1 MLRCA
6 CATQGN
12 RSAEAGRRL
21 AGDPCISTFYHQRQ
35 SFSQRVHHRGSVRCI
50 LESAGRR
57 LLVVVISLVVDDVEE
72 LELVHSLRGGDDTEP
87 VTELHLLEEL
97 LGPSVRNITVSML
110 PPTYP
115 SCKLSIWMDVP
126 YRYLRYRPDSSL
138 WAMISILPSPTWEI
152 WMVSPRLPT
161 RPSTLIFSFRNFSK
175 AETSKILSLA
185 GCEALMMN
193 CIREDV
199 CQRCAR
205 GWELEGSIWRDVAY
219 LLGGLGG
226 PALLLRF

>member
-1 MLRCA
+1 M
-6 CATQGN
+6 TDPQ
-12 RSAEAGRRL
+12 RL
-21 AGDPCISTFYHQRQ
+21 IGDLCFSTFYHQRQ
-35 SFSQRVHHRGSVRCI
+35 SSSKKVHHRGSVRYVVD
-50 LESAGRR
+50 SAGRR

-87 VTELHLLEEL
+87 VTQLHLLEEL
-97 LGPSVRNITVSML
+97 LGPKAQSISVS
-110 PPTYP
+110 
-115 SCKLSIWMDVP
+115 SCSTNVPFRTPFKAMSVP

-193 CIREDV
+193 CDREDV
-199 CQRCAR
+199 VSVAPGDGR
-205 GWELEGSIWRDVAY
+205 GGSDSEGCCLPSWWSWKTCPSSAIMKI
-219 LLGGLGG
+219 
-226 PALLLRF
+226 

>member
-1 MLRCA
+1 MCCA
-6 CATQGN
+6 CATQSD
-12 RSAEAGRRL
+12 RSAEAGRKL
-21 AGDPCISTFYHQRQ
+21 ARDPCFPAFYHQRQ
-35 SFSQRVHHRGSVRCI
+35 SFSDRVHHRGSVRYF

-72 LELVHSLRGGDDTEP
+72 LELVHSLGGGDDTEP
-87 VTELHLLEEL
+87 VTELHLLQEL
-97 LGPSVRNITVSML
+97 LGPSVRNITVSIL
-110 PPTYP
+110 PRAYASP
-115 SCKLSIWMDVP
+115 KLAKRMDVP

-193 CIREDV
+193 CNREDV
-199 CQRCAR
+199 V
-205 GWELEGSIWRDVAY
+205 SVAA
-219 LLGGLGG
+219 GD
-226 PALLLRF
+226 